1 MADSKFASS
10 PGGGNNCFKEAVCI
24 NAGRIYDSCSDKDCL
39 EDLQVYFTPL
49 NQAIIDNATAIKC
62 KSVQVYTV
70 LMDVEPV
77 PFNKG
82 FYSVDMT
89 FFFEVCVDV
98 YCAPAS
104 GSTTLTGLAIFNKK
118 VVLYGSEGS
127 VKIFSS
133 ELSVKGDDCQEK
145 PTTNVPRASVQVAE
159 PILLSARI
167 GNECECQVICNCCLP
182 DNICHR
188 FDGELMMGGNNR
200 VLLVTIGLFTIVQIE
215 RNVQMLIPV
224 YDFCIPCKECVTSS
238 DNPCDLFK
246 KIQFPTDQFFPP
258 RSEELLCDNKK
269 DCHSRPQK
277 KCF

>member
-1 MADSKFASS
+1 M
-10 PGGGNNCFKEAVCI
+10 NENMNTNCFKEAVCI
-24 NAGRIYDSCSDKDCL
+24 DAGRVYDSCCDKDCL
-39 EDLQVYFTPL
+39 EDLRVYFTECCQ
-49 NQAIIDNATAIKC
+49 NVIENAI
-62 KSVQVYTV
+62 SVRGRSAEVITV
-70 LMDVEPV
+70 LVDVEPI

-98 YCAPAS
+98 YCAPGS
-104 GSTTLTGLAIFNKK
+104 GSTTLTGLAMFNKK

-133 ELSVKGDDCQEK
+133 ELNVKGDDRQFK
-145 PTTNVPRASVQVAE
+145 PVRNVPKASVQVAE
-159 PILLSARI
+159 PILLSARL
-167 GNECECQVICNCCLP
+167 GNECECSANFSCYLP
-182 DNICHR
+182 DCISHR
-188 FDGELMMGGNNR
+188 FDSELVMNGSNR

-258 RSEELLCDNKK
+258 RSEELLGESK
-269 DCHSRPQK
+269 DCRQNRTGK
-277 KCF
+277 ARCANA